1 MIYGR
6 RGGLTEGLA
15 DDGGGERGHRALRKR
30 VLQSS
35 AMSRV
40 GFGGP
45 PSPVFAPT
53 AAVVLSE
60 ARWQVD
66 GAQSGSVYH
75 GDGEAKCLG
84 SKLEEHEERVPRG
97 SNLY

>member
-1 MIYGR
+1 MSVSGSSVTCWATTSLEGSLKLR
-6 RGGLTEGLA
+6 LSHTSEHHSRCGLHLHDLREEGGGLTEGLA

-45 PSPVFAPT
+45 PSPVFAPM

-60 ARWQVD
+60 A
-66 GAQSGSVYH
+66 
-75 GDGEAKCLG
+75 
-84 SKLEEHEERVPRG
+84 
-97 SNLY
+97 